1 MKSDEIADSCSVEDG
16 RPHMD
21 REKAQVNFRLNY
33 LDLFSGTLT
42 LE

>member
-1 MKSDEIADSCSVEDG
+1 MKNDEIADSCSVEDV

-21 REKAQVNFRLNY
+21 REKAQVKYRLNY

-42 LE
+42 FE